1 MWITNIELEKRIS
14 EIEKKIIQNNEP
26 TTWQYKWQIWFD
38 EVEWVL
44 KYWDWF
50 KYINSW
56 WWWWW
61 WWWWKYCFA
70 TLSDNETTTNWTS
83 KTLTL
88 NTFDT
93 NDSWMSITNWRIT
106 ITKNWLYH
114 LSWCVTFVTNP
125 TWLRELLLRKN
136 WITNTNIHYTVNPTS
151 WWDTSC
157 VFSRYYNFV
166 VWDYIEVRAFQTS
179 WWYLDVTNNTQK
191 TFIQLI
197 EII

>member
-14 EIEKKIIQNNEP
+14 ALEKKIIQNNEP

-56 WWWWW
+56 WWWS
-61 WWWWKYCFA
+61 WWWWKYWFA
-70 TLSDNETTTNWTS
+70 TLSDNETTTSWTS

-106 ITKNWLYH
+106 ITKNWLY
-114 LSWCVTFVTNP
+114 LSWLGNRSEERRVGKEC
-125 TWLRELLLRKN
+125 
-136 WITNTNIHYTVNPTS
+136 
-151 WWDTSC
+151 
-157 VFSRYYNFV
+157 
-166 VWDYIEVRAFQTS
+166 
-179 WWYLDVTNNTQK
+179 
-191 TFIQLI
+191 
-197 EII
+197 